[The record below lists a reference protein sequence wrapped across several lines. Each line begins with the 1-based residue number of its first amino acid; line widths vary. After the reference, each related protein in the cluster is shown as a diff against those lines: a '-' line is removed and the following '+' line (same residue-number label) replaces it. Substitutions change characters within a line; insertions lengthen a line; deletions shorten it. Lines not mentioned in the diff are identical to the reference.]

1 MWICNKYRAMS
12 KKLRLSVIRVTS
24 SFGTNFSPIFLFF
37 HLLISFLSDA
47 VSFELLVLPYFFNK
61 NRLFNKTQNG
71 FQTFLS
77 KEHPKMCA
85 RRLHFQENPQNLQVN
100 CVKSDRIRS
109 FSSSF
114 SVRMQ
119 ENTDKNIPNTD
130 TFHVVIRTSSS
141 LSYLPAKILN
151 HFSSVVAINTKIN
164 LFIK

>member
-85 RRLHFQENPQNLQVN
+85 RRLHFQENTVFGAFQVRFQSG
-100 CVKSDRIRS
+100 CRKI
-109 FSSSF
+109 
-114 SVRMQ
+114 Q
-119 ENTDKNIPNTD
+119 TKNFPNTD

-141 LSYLPAKILN
+141 LSYLPAKILD